1 MPIHRMKRPAPLVL
15 ESMTRQPRA
24 EVSADGVYREGGFE
38 ISRSGI
44 VSETA
49 APADT
54 EDAEAAVAAAATT
67 APEGIDTTAA
77 AATAHTEED
86 EETEAAAGGALPEPG
101 MAVPAAAGAAALDA
115 RKGLRFED
123 FRILRVLGKGSGGI
137 VHLAEHVP
145 TGRLVAMKT
154 VSFMSS
160 EGGDDDRGVGADGAE
175 KPSRM
180 VSELLAL
187 DATGHCENVVAFYG
201 AFFVDGATRILLE
214 YMDAGS
220 LKDLL
225 VHGPIPMN
233 VLGAIAEQVLHGLV
247 YLHSRHL
254 IHRGLQCSTLVY
266 LAPHLPLSL
275 FTLTHLFTRS
285 RT

>member
-44 VSETA
+44 VSEPA

-67 APEGIDTTAA
+67 APEGIDTAAA
-77 AATAHTEED
+77 AATAHAEED
-86 EETEAAAGGALPEPG
+86 EETGAAAGGALPEPG

-266 LAPHLPLSL
+266 LAPHLPL
-275 FTLTHLFTRS
+275 FTLTRS
-285 RT
+285 HA